1 MLHIAVKTSKQ
12 KSICDIIAIVYG
24 RQENKLSYQ
33 RGNGE
38 GGINEK
44 LGLADTNTIY
54 KVEKQQ
60 GPTI

>member
-1 MLHIAVKTSKQ
+1 MTQMNWFTKQ
-12 KSICDIIAIVYG
+12 EQTG